1 MANLL
6 NNNMSMMVCRDIMGQ
21 RIIRQIPKHQDIEK
35 VELKVKLKVVKKQ
48 DKVKEEKKVKEVK
61 EKKEPATCKAILSSG
76 PNAGYACS
84 NKIAKGNKKYCGMH
98 SEKK

>member
-48 DKVKEEKKVKEVK
+48 DKVKEVK
-61 EKKEPATCKAILSSG
+61 EKKEPGTCKAILSSG